1 MHRRPDSLSRGRV
14 ASQVDVA
21 LAAAA
26 VGDPSENVDEVLVR
40 APAVE
45 SFGWSA
51 RVARNRQLWGRTD

>member
-26 VGDPSENVDEVLVR
+26 VGDPSKNVDEVLVR

-45 SFGWSA
+45 SFGRSA

>member
-1 MHRRPDSLSRGRV
+1 MHRCPEWIPRGRV

-26 VGDPSENVDEVLVR
+26 VGDPSKNVDEVLVR

-51 RVARNRQLWGRTD
+51 RVARDRQLWGRTD

>member
-1 MHRRPDSLSRGRV
+1 MCRCPELIPRGGV

-26 VGDPSENVDEVLVR
+26 VGDPSKNVDEVLVR

-45 SFGWSA
+45 SFGRSA
-51 RVARNRQLWGRTD
+51 RVASSRQLWGRTD

>member
-1 MHRRPDSLSRGRV
+1 MYRCPDSLSRGRV

-26 VGDPSENVDEVLVR
+26 VGDPSNNVDKVLVGT
-40 APAVE
+40 AAVE

-51 RVARNRQLWGRTD
+51 RVARDRQLWGRTD

>member
-1 MHRRPDSLSRGRV
+1 MHRCPDSLSRGRV

-26 VGDPSENVDEVLVR
+26 VGDASENVDEVLVR

-45 SFGWSA
+45 SFRRST
-51 RVARNRQLWGRTD
+51 RVARNRQLRGRTH